1 MFRLLNYLETQ
12 LKGPS
17 VKTAAEM
24 TKWYTKLLENVRLRH
39 RKLLRFSRLLNARFE
54 NATEFSIAEENFPV
68 LCQRLALAGYYL
80 TYTASVEQDGIYVI
94 GDPSVGET
102 PKQIKS
108 ILRTTL
114 HPPENEEPDHPIPF
128 ALIVYPKTGFNWD
141 NWPGWGGHII
151 ETDLADPQF
160 DIKPGRIRLVVD
172 GSPVPGRLNIARQMF
187 LSVADGLVDV
197 VLLQRPNLPRVFR
210 ELTRTKKTFHNLSA
224 DIMDSV
230 NKIRVKTKGLDCQEL
245 VQNCFV
251 LASEFGQRAVR
262 YLEQSRW
269 REHNIALMKLS
280 MNWVSF
286 ICEDCVATDKRTFKW
301 AVVALEFLT
310 HMMRGRNVLVPSSNE
325 FDNIAEK
332 VSQSMTVLV
341 SHFDIMG
348 ARSTQ
353 AALMEKEKSDVER
366 LHKDPRRM
374 ANGSFDLDDQ
384 EPFEYRRAQMLHQ
397 LHELDEMR
405 NNTQEDQEAIGRVLD
420 DKNQDM
426 WALVDLAASS
436 LNIPR
441 RWSQGK
447 FVGGGTFGNVY
458 QAVNLDSAEIMAVK
472 EIRISDPKLM
482 TPAMKSIKEEMTVLE
497 MLDHPNVVKYY
508 GIEVHRDK
516 VYIFMEFCEGGSLA
530 NLLEHGRIADETVIQ
545 VYAWEMLQGL
555 AYLHSKGVV
564 HRDVKPESTTPR

>member
-1 MFRLLNYLETQ
+1 
-12 LKGPS
+12 
-17 VKTAAEM
+17 M
-24 TKWYTKLLENVRLRH
+24 TDQ
-39 RKLLRFSRLLNARFE
+39 A
-54 NATEFSIAEENFPV
+54 
-68 LCQRLALAGYYL
+68 
-80 TYTASVEQDGIYVI
+80 
-94 GDPSVGET
+94 
-102 PKQIKS
+102 
-108 ILRTTL
+108 
-114 HPPENEEPDHPIPF
+114 IPF
-128 ALIVYPKTGFNWD
+128 ALVVYPKGGSNWD
-141 NWPGWGGHII
+141 EWPQWGGHIT
-151 ETDLADPQF
+151 ETDLADPHF
-160 DIKPGRIRLVVD
+160 DLKEGRIRLVVD
-172 GSPVPGRLNIARQMF
+172 GSSVPGRLNVAREIF
-187 LSVADGLVDV
+187 LEVADGLVDV
-197 VLLQRPNLPRVFR
+197 VMQQRPNLSRVFR
-210 ELTRTKKTFHNLSA
+210 EITRTKKVFHSLSS
-224 DIMDSV
+224 DFMDSV
-230 NKIRVKTKGLDCQEL
+230 NKIREKTKGLDCQEL

-269 REHNIALMKLS
+269 KEHNLHLMRLS

-310 HMMRGRNVLVPSSNE
+310 YMMRGRNVLVPSNTE
-325 FDNIAEK
+325 FDHIAEK

-353 AALMEKEKSDVER
+353 AALLEKEKSEAER
-366 LHKDPRRM
+366 LQQRDAKLITSGDFNLDEGEPFAHKRLEILRELNELEKHRN
-374 ANGSFDLDDQ
+374 ADQ
-384 EPFEYRRAQMLHQ
+384 ERA
-397 LHELDEMR
+397 ES
-405 NNTQEDQEAIGRVLD
+405 IGRVIDEKSEDL
-420 DKNQDM
+420 

-441 RWSQGK
+441 RWQQGK
-447 FVGGGTFGNVY
+447 YVGGGTFGNVY

-508 GIEVHRDK
+508 GIEVHRAK
-516 VYIFMEFCEGGSLA
+516 VYIFMEYCQGGSLA

-555 AYLHSKGVV
+555 EYLHSKGVV
-564 HRDVKPESTTPR
+564 HRDVKPESMSTERFF

>member
-1 MFRLLNYLETQ
+1 
-12 LKGPS
+12 
-17 VKTAAEM
+17 
-24 TKWYTKLLENVRLRH
+24 
-39 RKLLRFSRLLNARFE
+39 LNARFE
-54 NATEFSIAEENFPV
+54 NATEFSISEENFPI
-68 LCQRLALAGYYL
+68 LCQRLAQAGYFL
-80 TYTASVEQDGIYVI
+80 TYTASVEQDGIYVL
-94 GDPSVGET
+94 GDPSAGEM

-114 HPPENEEPDHPIPF
+114 HPPESEDPNHAIPF
-128 ALIVYPKTGFNWD
+128 ALIVYPKSGFNWD
-141 NWPGWGGHII
+141 NWPAWGGQVI

-160 DIKPGRIRLVVD
+160 EIKPGRIRLVVD
-172 GSPVPGRLNIARQMF
+172 GSPVPGRLTIAREMF
-187 LSVADGLVDV
+187 AQVAEGLVDV

-210 ELTRTKKTFHNLSA
+210 ELTRTKKVFHSLST

-230 NKIRVKTKGLDCQEL
+230 NKIRAKTKGLECQEL

-262 YLEQSRW
+262 SLEQSRW
-269 REHNIALMKLS
+269 KEHNVTLMKLS
-280 MNWVSF
+280 VNWVSF
-286 ICEDCVATDKRTFKW
+286 ICEDCIATDKRTFKW

-310 HMMRGRNVLVPSSNE
+310 HMMRGRNVLVPSSGE
-325 FDNIAEK
+325 FDVIAEK

-353 AALMEKEKSDVER
+353 AALLEKEKSNVER
-366 LHKDPRRM
+366 MFKDTKRVS
-374 ANGSFDLDDQ
+374 GGKFDLDEQD
-384 EPFEYRRAQMLHQ
+384 PFQYRRQQMLEQ
-397 LHELDEMR
+397 IAELDEMR

-420 DKNQDM
+420 DKNEDM

-436 LNIPR
+436 LNISR
-441 RWSQGK
+441 RWQQGK

-458 QAVNLDSAEIMAVK
+458 QAVNLDTAEIMAVK

-497 MLDHPNVVKYY
+497 MLEHPNVVKYY

-564 HRDVKPESTTPR
+564 HRDVKPESIASKLLY

>member
-1 MFRLLNYLETQ
+1 MCP
-12 LKGPS
+12 KG
-17 VKTAAEM
+17 
-24 TKWYTKLLENVRLRH
+24 
-39 RKLLRFSRLLNARFE
+39 
-54 NATEFSIAEENFPV
+54 
-68 LCQRLALAGYYL
+68 
-80 TYTASVEQDGIYVI
+80 
-94 GDPSVGET
+94 
-102 PKQIKS
+102 
-108 ILRTTL
+108 
-114 HPPENEEPDHPIPF
+114 
-128 ALIVYPKTGFNWD
+128 GFNWD
-141 NWPGWGGHII
+141 EWPIWGGHIT
-151 ETDLADPQF
+151 ETDLADPHF
-160 DIKPGRIRLVVD
+160 DLKEGRIRLVVD
-172 GSPVPGRLNIARQMF
+172 GSPGSGR
-187 LSVADGLVDV
+187 LSVAREIFLEVAQGLVDV
-197 VLLQRPNLPRVFR
+197 VMMQRPNLSRVFR
-210 ELTRTKKTFHNLSA
+210 ELTRTKKVFHNLSS

-230 NKIRVKTKGLDCQEL
+230 NKIRTKTKGLDCQEL

-251 LASEFGQRAVR
+251 LASEFGLRAVR

-269 REHNIALMKLS
+269 KEHNIALMKLS
-280 MNWVSF
+280 MKWVSF

-310 HMMRGRNVLVPSSNE
+310 HMMRGRNVLVPSNAE
-325 FDNIAEK
+325 FDDIAEK

-353 AALMEKEKSDVER
+353 AALLEKEKSDAER
-366 LHKDPRRM
+366 FHRDTRQM
-374 ANGSFDLDDQ
+374 ANGEFHLDET
-384 EPFEYRRAQMLHQ
+384 EPFSHDRDKKISLIA
-397 LHELDEMR
+397 ELDNSR
-405 NNTQEDQEAIGRVLD
+405 NTIQEEQEAIGRVLD

-441 RWSQGK
+441 RWQQGK

-516 VYIFMEFCEGGSLA
+516 VYIFMEYCEGGSLA

-555 AYLHSKGVV
+555 EYLHSKGVV
-564 HRDVKPESTTPR
+564 HRDVKPESSHLNEYC

>member
-1 MFRLLNYLETQ
+1 MQ
-12 LKGPS
+12 
-17 VKTAAEM
+17 
-24 TKWYTKLLENVRLRH
+24 
-39 RKLLRFSRLLNARFE
+39 
-54 NATEFSIAEENFPV
+54 NFPI
-68 LCQRLALAGYYL
+68 LCRRLAEAGYYL
-80 TYTASVEQDGIYVI
+80 TYTASVEQDGIFI
-94 GDPSVGET
+94 LGDPGAGEN

-114 HPPENEEPDHPIPF
+114 HPPETEEPDQPIPF
-128 ALIVYPKTGFNWD
+128 ALIVFPKGGFNWD
-141 NWPGWGGHII
+141 EWPQWGGHIT
-151 ETDLADPQF
+151 ETDLVDPHF
-160 DIKPGRIRLVVD
+160 DLKEGRIRLVVD
-172 GSPVPGRLNIARQMF
+172 GSAVPGRLNVAREMF
-187 LSVADGLVDV
+187 LEIADGLVDV
-197 VLLQRPNLPRVFR
+197 VMMQRPNLPRVFR
-210 ELTRTKKTFHNLSA
+210 EITRTKKVFHSLSA
-224 DIMDSV
+224 DFMDSV
-230 NKIRVKTKGLDCQEL
+230 NKIREKTKGLDCQEL

-262 YLEQSRW
+262 YLEQSKW
-269 REHNIALMKLS
+269 KEHNLTLMKLS

-286 ICEDCVATDKRTFKW
+286 ICQDCVATDKRTFKW

-310 HMMRGRNVLVPSSNE
+310 YMMRGRNVLVPSNAE
-325 FDNIAEK
+325 FDHIADM

-353 AALMEKEKSDVER
+353 AASLEKEKSDAER
-366 LHKDPRRM
+366 SQKDPRRITS
-374 ANGSFDLDDQ
+374 GDFDLDEG
-384 EPFEYRRAQMLHQ
+384 EPFAYKRGELLEKLGDLDHQRNSEQEQM
-397 LHELDEMR
+397 
-405 NNTQEDQEAIGRVLD
+405 EAIGRVLD
-420 DKNQDM
+420 EKSEDL
-426 WALVDLAASS
+426 WALMDLAASS

-441 RWSQGK
+441 RWQQGK

-516 VYIFMEFCEGGSLA
+516 VYIFMEYCEGGSLA

-555 AYLHSKGVV
+555 EYLHSKGIV
-564 HRDVKPESTTPR
+564 HRDVKPESMPLQSITNERYPA

>member
-1 MFRLLNYLETQ
+1 LNYLETQ

-17 VKTAAEM
+17 LKTTSEM
-24 TKWYTKLLENVRLRH
+24 TRWYTKLLENVRLRN
-39 RKLLRFSRLLNARFE
+39 RKLLRFSRVLNARFE
-54 NATEFSIAEENFPV
+54 NATEFSIPNGNFPI
-68 LCQRLALAGYYL
+68 LCQRLARAGYYL
-80 TYTASVEQDGIYVI
+80 TYTASVEADGIYVL
-94 GDPSVGET
+94 GDPLAGET

-114 HPPENEEPDHPIPF
+114 HPPENEDPDRPIPF
-128 ALIVYPKTGFNWD
+128 ALIVYPKSDFNWD
-141 NWPGWGGHII
+141 EWATWSGQVI
-151 ETDLADPQF
+151 ETDLADTQF
-160 DIKPGRIRLVVD
+160 EIKPGRIRLVVD
-172 GSPVPGRLNIARQMF
+172 GSPVAGRLNAARETF
-187 LSVADGLVDV
+187 LQVANGLVDI

-210 ELTRTKKTFHNLSA
+210 EITRTKKLFNGLSY

-230 NKIRVKTKGLDCQEL
+230 NKIRMKTRGLDCQEL
-245 VQNCFV
+245 IQNCFI
-251 LASEFGQRAVR
+251 LASEFGQRALR

-269 REHNIALMKLS
+269 MEHNLTLMKLS
-280 MNWVSF
+280 VNWVSF
-286 ICEDCVATDKRTFKW
+286 ICEDCLASDKRTFKW

-310 HMMRGRNVLVPSSNE
+310 HMMRGRNVLVPTTHE
-325 FDNIAEK
+325 FDMIAEK

-353 AALMEKEKSDVER
+353 AAIMEKQKKEADR
-366 LHKDPRRM
+366 FLKDPKRV
-374 ANGSFDLDDQ
+374 ANGIFDLDDS
-384 EPFEYRRAQMLHQ
+384 EPFEYRRLNMLEQINDLDQ
-397 LHELDEMR
+397 LR
-405 NNTQEDQEAIGRVLD
+405 NTTREEEEAIGRVLD
-420 DKNQDM
+420 DQNEDM
-426 WALVDLAASS
+426 WALVDLAASN
-436 LNIPR
+436 LNISR
-441 RWSQGK
+441 RWQQGK
-447 FVGGGTFGNVY
+447 FLGGGTFGNVY
-458 QAVNLDSAEIMAVK
+458 QAVNLDTAEIMAVK

-482 TPAMKSIKEEMTVLE
+482 SPAMKSIKEEMTVLE

-564 HRDVKPESTTPR
+564 HRDVKPESIPLFKSN

>member
-1 MFRLLNYLETQ
+1 M
-12 LKGPS
+12 
-17 VKTAAEM
+17 
-24 TKWYTKLLENVRLRH
+24 
-39 RKLLRFSRLLNARFE
+39 LNARFE
-54 NATEFSIAEENFPV
+54 NATEFSISENNFPI
-68 LCQRLALAGYYL
+68 LCRRLAQAGFYL
-80 TYTASVEQDGIYVI
+80 TYTASVEQDGIYI
-94 GDPSVGET
+94 LGDPSIGEQ

-108 ILRTTL
+108 VLRTTL
-114 HPPENEEPDHPIPF
+114 HPPETETLDAQIPF
-128 ALIVYPKTGFNWD
+128 ALIVYPKGGFNWEA
-141 NWPGWGGHII
+141 WPSWGGHII
-151 ETDLADPQF
+151 ETDLADPHF
-160 DIKPGRIRLVVD
+160 DIKPGRIRLVVH
-172 GSPVPGRLNIARQMF
+172 GSPVPGRLNVARQLF
-187 LSVADGLVDV
+187 LEIAAGLVDV
-197 VLLQRPNLPRVFR
+197 VLLQRPNSLRVFR
-210 ELTRTKKTFHNLSA
+210 EMTRTKKVFHALST
-224 DIMDSV
+224 DIINSV
-230 NKIRVKTKGLDCQEL
+230 NLIRMKTKGMDCQEL

-269 REHNIALMKLS
+269 KEHNLTLMRLS

-286 ICEDCVATDKRTFKW
+286 ICEDCVATDKKTFKW

-310 HMMRGRNVLVPSSNE
+310 HMMRGRNVLVPSATE
-325 FDNIAEK
+325 FDYVAER
-332 VSQSMTVLV
+332 VSKSMTVLV

-353 AALMEKEKSDVER
+353 AALLEKEKSDVER
-366 LHKDPRRM
+366 FQRDPKRM
-374 ANGSFDLDDQ
+374 ANGTFGLDDQ
-384 EPFEYRRAQMLHQ
+384 EAFEFRRAEMIEQ
-397 LHELDEMR
+397 LNELDELR
-405 NNTQEDQEAIGRVLD
+405 NITQEGQEAIGRVLD

-441 RWSQGK
+441 RWQQGK

-516 VYIFMEFCEGGSLA
+516 VYIFMEYCEGGSLA

-555 AYLHSKGVV
+555 AYLHEKGVV
-564 HRDVKPESTTPR
+564 HRDVKPESMSIGITLTQIYFSMELVISNSPILVRQKCLRDRARPKLVSQWPGPILTV

>member
-1 MFRLLNYLETQ
+1 M
-12 LKGPS
+12 
-17 VKTAAEM
+17 
-24 TKWYTKLLENVRLRH
+24 
-39 RKLLRFSRLLNARFE
+39 LNARFE
-54 NATEFSIAEENFPV
+54 NATEFSIPEANFPI
-68 LCQRLALAGYYL
+68 LARRLAQAGFFL
-80 TYTASVEQDGIYVI
+80 TYTASVEQDGIYI
-94 GDPSVGET
+94 LGDPSMGEKS
-102 PKQIKS
+102 KQIKS

-114 HPPENEEPDHPIPF
+114 NPPENEAADAQVPF
-128 ALIVYPKTGFNWD
+128 ALIVYPSSGFNWEG
-141 NWPGWGGHII
+141 WPSWGGQII
-151 ETDLADPQF
+151 ETDLADPHF

-172 GSPVPGRLNIARQMF
+172 GSSVSGRLNAARQMF
-187 LSVADGLVDV
+187 LDIADGLVEI

-210 ELTRTKKTFHNLSA
+210 ELTRTKKVFHNLST

-230 NKIRVKTKGLDCQEL
+230 NKIRAKTKDLDCQEL

-269 REHNIALMKLS
+269 KEHNLTLMKLS

-286 ICEDCVATDKRTFKW
+286 ICEDCVASDKKTFKW

-310 HMMRGRNVLVPSSNE
+310 HMMRGRNVLVPSTTE
-325 FDNIAEK
+325 FDYIAEK
-332 VSQSMTVLV
+332 VSKSMTVLV

-353 AALMEKEKSDVER
+353 AALLEKEKSDVER
-366 LHKDPRRM
+366 LQKDPKRM
-374 ANGSFDLDDQ
+374 ANGTFDLDDQ
-384 EPFEYRRAQMLHQ
+384 EAFEFRRAQMLHQ
-397 LHELDEMR
+397 IEDLDDIR
-405 NNTQEDQEAIGRVLD
+405 NATQEGQDAIGRVLD

-426 WALVDLAASS
+426 WALVDLAASN

-441 RWSQGK
+441 RWQQGR

-497 MLDHPNVVKYY
+497 MLDHQNVVKYY

-516 VYIFMEFCEGGSLA
+516 VYIFMEYCEGGSLA

-555 AYLHSKGVV
+555 AYLHEKGVV
-564 HRDVKPESTTPR
+564 HRDVKPESMAFELC

>member
-1 MFRLLNYLETQ
+1 M
-12 LKGPS
+12 
-17 VKTAAEM
+17 
-24 TKWYTKLLENVRLRH
+24 
-39 RKLLRFSRLLNARFE
+39 
-54 NATEFSIAEENFPV
+54 
-68 LCQRLALAGYYL
+68 
-80 TYTASVEQDGIYVI
+80 
-94 GDPSVGET
+94 

-114 HPPENEEPDHPIPF
+114 HPPETEDPDHPVPF
-128 ALIVYPKTGFNWD
+128 ALIVYPKSDFNWD
-141 NWPGWGGHII
+141 DWPSWGGQVI
-151 ETDLADPQF
+151 ETDLAEPQF
-160 DIKPGRIRLVVD
+160 EIRPGRIRLVVD
-172 GSPVPGRLNIARQMF
+172 GSPAPGRLNVARQMF
-187 LSVADGLVDV
+187 LQIAEGLVDV

-210 ELTRTKKTFHNLSA
+210 ELTRTKKVFYSLST
-224 DIMDSV
+224 DIMNSV
-230 NKIRVKTKGLDCQEL
+230 NKIRVKTKGLECQEL

-269 REHNIALMKLS
+269 KEHNLTLMKLS
-280 MNWVSF
+280 VNWVSF

-310 HMMRGRNVLVPSSNE
+310 HMMRGRNVLVPSSAE
-325 FDNIAEK
+325 FDIIAER

-353 AALMEKEKSDVER
+353 AALLEKEKSHADR
-366 LHKDPRRM
+366 MFKDPRRV
-374 ANGSFDLDDQ
+374 ANGKFDLDDQ
-384 EPFEYRRAQMLHQ
+384 EPFEYRRPQMLEQ

-405 NNTQEDQEAIGRVLD
+405 NTTQEDQETIGRVLD

-426 WALVDLAASS
+426 WALVDLAASN
-436 LNIPR
+436 LNISR
-441 RWSQGK
+441 RWQQGK

-458 QAVNLDSAEIMAVK
+458 QAVNLDTAEIMAVK

-530 NLLEHGRIADETVIQ
+530 NLLEHGRVADETVIQ

-564 HRDVKPESTTPR
+564 HRDVKPESTSKRYHSNIRYPA